1 MRLSII
7 LLFFCLR
14 VFSQDTI
21 QVYKF
26 QDGSRWIQIY
36 GYSDTTEVFLW
47 SNGKRE
53 STIPLHRHGRKY
65 IFTRYDKLGNVV
77 LKREMLGNEP
87 DGKTTFYY
95 KNNPICEVIF
105 SKGIPV
111 DTMVINPKYGILMIN
126 YNYHSEV
133 VGGMENEDG
142 SSNVS
147 IAEGP
152 YIHHE
157 LRLINTSS
165 PISEKSIYQTSTS
178 DFQGNLFFV
187 LKKDYSNLGMFP
199 ASIKLNE
206 IPSGRQGLS
215 ERVSYSDLSTY
226 QLSADLSLLKMNGFN
241 LSNLKVTSIGY
252 AP

>member
-95 KNNPICEVIF
+95 KNNQF
-105 SKGIPV
+105 
-111 DTMVINPKYGILMIN
+111 
-126 YNYHSEV
+126 
-133 VGGMENEDG
+133 
-142 SSNVS
+142 
-147 IAEGP
+147 A
-152 YIHHE
+152 
-157 LRLINTSS
+157 
-165 PISEKSIYQTSTS
+165 
-178 DFQGNLFFV
+178 
-187 LKKDYSNLGMFP
+187 
-199 ASIKLNE
+199 
-206 IPSGRQGLS
+206 
-215 ERVSYSDLSTY
+215 
-226 QLSADLSLLKMNGFN
+226 
-241 LSNLKVTSIGY
+241 
-252 AP
+252 